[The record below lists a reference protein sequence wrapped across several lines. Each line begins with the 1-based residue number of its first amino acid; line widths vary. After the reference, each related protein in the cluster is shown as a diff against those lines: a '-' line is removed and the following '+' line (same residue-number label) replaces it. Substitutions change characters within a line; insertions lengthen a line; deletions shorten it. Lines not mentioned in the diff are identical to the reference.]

1 MKKKTK
7 SFKFWTSEEVENTF
21 NIKRQKN
28 HPTLLKWLDASEIIL
43 SKETLAILDVL
54 KDELFEYIEYL
65 NEEELKIHFIGKII
79 DLVRFDYLGRY
90 RTFFGRQLTAETD
103 EYILSGEVD
112 FMVATGKMTPKQP
125 FFFLHEYKQELK
137 RDNDP
142 LGQLLIAMIAA
153 QTRNENNHQNADRPV
168 FGCYVTGRLWFFVIL
183 EGKNYSVSKSFDSAD
198 TDLTQIIAILNK
210 GKKYIEE
217 QMVKLGL

>member
-21 NIKRQKN
+21 DIKRQKN
-28 HPTLLKWLDASEIIL
+28 LAALVEWLDTSEIVL
-43 SKETLAILDVL
+43 PAHTLAILDVM
-54 KDELFEYIEYL
+54 KDELLEYIEYL

-112 FMVATGKMTPKQP
+112 FMVATGKMTPNRP
-125 FFFLHEYKQELK
+125 FFFLHQYKQELK

-142 LGQLLIAMIAA
+142 LGQLLIAMVAA
-153 QTRNENNHQNADRPV
+153 QTRNENHQPIL
-168 FGCYVTGRLWFFVIL
+168 GCYVTGRLWFFVVL
-183 EGKNYSVSKSFDSAD
+183 EGKNYSISNGFNSSD
-198 TDLTQIIAILNK
+198 TDLKEIVTILTK
-210 GKKYIEE
+210 SKHYIEE
-217 QMVKLGL
+217 QMKVLGL

>member
-7 SFKFWTSEEVENTF
+7 SFKFWTSEDVENTF
-21 NIKRQKN
+21 DIKRQKN
-28 HPTLLKWLDASEIIL
+28 LPALTEWLDASGIVL
-43 SKETLAILDVL
+43 SKETLSILDVL
-54 KDELFEYIEYL
+54 KDELLEYIEYL
-65 NEEELKIHFIGKII
+65 NEEELKVRFIGKII
-79 DLVRFDYLGRY
+79 NLVRFDYLGRY

-112 FMVATGKMTPKQP
+112 FMVATGKMVPKQP

-142 LGQLLIAMIAA
+142 LGQLLIAMVAA
-153 QTRNENNHQNADRPV
+153 QTRNENDNPV
-168 FGCYVTGRLWFFVIL
+168 FGCYVTGRLWFFVVL
-183 EGKNYSVSKSFDSAD
+183 EGKNYSVSNGYNSSDA
-198 TDLTQIIAILNK
+198 DLTTIVTLLTKN
-210 GKKYIEE
+210 KKYIEE

>member
-21 NIKRQKN
+21 DIKRQKN
-28 HPTLLKWLDASEIIL
+28 LAALVEWLDTSEIVL
-43 SKETLAILDVL
+43 PAHTLAILDVM
-54 KDELFEYIEYL
+54 KDELLEYIEYL

-112 FMVATGKMTPKQP
+112 FMVATGKMTPNRP
-125 FFFLHEYKQELK
+125 FFFLHQYKQELK

-142 LGQLLIAMIAA
+142 LGQLLIAMVAA
-153 QTRNENNHQNADRPV
+153 QTRKENHQPIL
-168 FGCYVTGRLWFFVIL
+168 GCYVTGRLWFFVVL
-183 EGKNYSVSKSFDSAD
+183 EGKNYSISNGFNSSD
-198 TDLTQIIAILNK
+198 TDLKEIVTILTK
-210 GKKYIEE
+210 SKHYIEE
-217 QMVKLGL
+217 QMKVLGL